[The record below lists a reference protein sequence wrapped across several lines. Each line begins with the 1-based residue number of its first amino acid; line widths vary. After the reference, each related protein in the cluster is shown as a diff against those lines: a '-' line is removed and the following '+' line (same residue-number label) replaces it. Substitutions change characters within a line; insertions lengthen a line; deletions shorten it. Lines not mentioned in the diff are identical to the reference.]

1 MGIFCKYN
9 LSTEANH
16 LLTFPSKLLYCDRFI
31 VEGYNIETGFEL
43 DDKEFDTWEEVLA
56 YFVLVYEDEFYT
68 HYIFT
73 CTGLVF
79 D

>member
-1 MGIFCKYN
+1 MGIYRKYN

-16 LLTFPSKLLYCDRFI
+16 RLPFPSNLIYCDRFI
-31 VEGYNIETGFEL
+31 VTGYNIETGFEL
-43 DDKEFDTWEEVLA
+43 EDKEFDSWEEVLA
-56 YFVLVYEDEFYT
+56 YFVQVYEDEFYIPF
-68 HYIFT
+68 IFT